1 MSKSSQ
7 KFIARNRAPRVQIE
21 YDVEL
26 YGAEKTI
33 QLPFVMGVMAD
44 LSGKSEDPL
53 PAVADRKF
61 LEIDVDNFDDR
72 MKSIKPRAA
81 FAVPNT
87 LTGEGNIAV
96 DLTFERMDDFSPAA
110 VARNVEPLNTLLEA
124 RTRLE
129 HLRTYMDGKSE
140 AEDLMTRL
148 IHDPVALAAL
158 AGSAKETSQ
167 ADAALDSMRNAATL
181 ASEDT
186 GYDTDAVLAAMALQN
201 PDQMNPP
208 NPDENAD
215 GVLADLVQ
223 SSIGTE
229 DANDGSVSEEGS
241 TGKEPAAGQDAS
253 TSDTVRLPDNDGAGD
268 TDVSEIALEGDALDA
283 IEDDV
288 DTGDELEALDSTIA
302 DPDVV
307 ADDLAD
313 TVGSDDTNELS
324 EFEAPDTDEG
334 ADLIADHLDVLVQDV
349 SDETE
354 EETSL
359 DDVAIE
365 DDEPAAEEISPHG
378 RLDLPKPEDRDAARP
393 KFRIAILGDFTGR
406 SSKGTVE
413 IGTDLARRKP
423 IKFDVDT
430 LDDVIARFATKL
442 VLPIGKDS
450 AGVEVTLS
458 DLDDLHPDTLY
469 ENVELFEALSNLR
482 DRLVSGNSTQDIAQM
497 QEWATEFG
505 DTEPVSRARAAGV
518 SVPANLKLSAFQ
530 SLIGD
535 NTNDLCTPSPAE
547 DLIGR
552 IVGPYVQAAPDPDQP
567 AMLAAVDE
575 ALSGAMRAILHH
587 PDFQAVE
594 STWRSLELLARR
606 ITTGAGLEIVLYDMS
621 AEEWAADL
629 ASEEDLA
636 KTGLFQMLAEEPRLD
651 DAQGPLSAVFGLYT
665 LEETPPHADLMARMA
680 KISDWMNAPFLTA
693 ISENF
698 LDTPK
703 HERHPLVAR
712 SWDGLR
718 AMPEAS
724 YVGLAAPQF
733 LLRLPYGAK
742 TEPVDPFD
750 FEEFTLRDGLKGM
763 LWANPVVL
771 SAILLCETVNQKGKA
786 MQLGDVMS
794 VGDLPLH
801 HITDQH
807 GDQIALPCTRRLL
820 NTRTMADVVA
830 RGYIPLL
837 SIKGRTEV
845 RQGSFQGLGPGM
857 LAGPWGQSAG
867 AGAGLGGVKSAL
879 DITREASDHPED
891 GVDFGPSRPG
901 GAGEDYDEQ
910 FAQDEDE
917 DSADDDDDL
926 GFDGDDDDDLDG
938 FDLSDGD
945 DADDGPDDDLDAL
958 LAGFGDDDDGE
969 EDNDEDMDPA
979 LAALME
985 DL

>member
-81 FAVPNT
+81 FSVPNT

-167 ADAALDSMRNAATL
+167 ADAALESMRNAATHVP
-181 ASEDT
+181 D
-186 GYDTDAVLAAMALQN
+186 D

-208 NPDENAD
+208 DPDENTNRA
-215 GVLADLVQ
+215 LADLVQ
-223 SSIGTE
+223 SKIGTE
-229 DANDGSVSEEGS
+229 DTNDGPVSQE
-241 TGKEPAAGQDAS
+241 TPTRVEPAAGQDAS
-253 TSDTVRLPDNDGAGD
+253 TSEPVFLPDDDSAVD
-268 TDVSEIALEGDALDA
+268 TDMSEIVPEDDALDVSD
-283 IEDDV
+283 DDV
-288 DTGDELEALDSTIA
+288 DARDELEALDFTAA
-302 DPDVV
+302 DTDVV
-307 ADDLAD
+307 TDDLAD
-313 TVGSDDTNELS
+313 TPDSDDVDEPADC
-324 EFEAPDTDEG
+324 EAVDTDEG
-334 ADLIADHLDVLVQDV
+334 ADLIADDLDMLTQDVL
-349 SDETE
+349 DETE
-354 EETSL
+354 DEVSV
-359 DDVAIE
+359 DDVAPE
-365 DDEPAAEEISPHG
+365 GDEPAAEEISPHG

-413 IGTDLARRKP
+413 IGADLARRKP

-430 LDDVIARFATKL
+430 LDDVIARFATTL

-450 AGVEVTLS
+450 AGVEVALS

-505 DTEPVSRARAAGV
+505 DTKPVSLARAGGTT
-518 SVPANLKLSAFQ
+518 VPANLKLSAFQ

-535 NTNDLCTPSPAE
+535 NTNNLCTPSPAE

-552 IVGPYVQAAPDPDQP
+552 IVGPYVQAAPYPDQP

-698 LDTPK
+698 LDTSK

-724 YVGLAAPQF
+724 YIGLVAPQF

-763 LWANPVVL
+763 LWANPIVL

-801 HITDQH
+801 HFTDQH
-807 GDQIALPCTRRLL
+807 GDQVALPCTRRLL
-820 NTRTMADVVA
+820 NTRTMAEVVA

-845 RQGSFQGLGPGM
+845 RQGSFQGLGPGL

-867 AGAGLGGVKSAL
+867 AGTGLGGVKSTL
-879 DITREASDHPED
+879 DVTREAPDHPED
-891 GVDFGPSRPG
+891 GIDFGPSRPG
-901 GAGEDYDEQ
+901 GAGEDYDDQ

-917 DSADDDDDL
+917 DDTDDGDDL
-926 GFDGDDDDDLDG
+926 GFGDDDDDDLDG
-938 FDLSDGD
+938 FDLSDAD
-945 DADDGPDDDLDAL
+945 DADDGSDDDLDAL
-958 LAGFGDDDDGE
+958 LAGFGDDDGAD
-969 EDNDEDMDPA
+969 EDNEEDMDPA